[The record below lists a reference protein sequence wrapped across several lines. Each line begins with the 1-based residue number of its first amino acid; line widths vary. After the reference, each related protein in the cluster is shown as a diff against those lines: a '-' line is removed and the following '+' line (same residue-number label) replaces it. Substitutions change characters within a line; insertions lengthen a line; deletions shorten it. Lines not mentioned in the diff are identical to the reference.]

1 MSRTFVIAALV
12 FCLSSESLAR
22 STSLGEAIEDAV
34 HRYSNIAVVSVT
46 YGEVI
51 EVGHPMPCGFLYKGV
66 VEDEVKGRIN
76 RSEVSFVSRRG
87 FSVGDKYLLFLS
99 ETRFADTFVGT
110 VKGDEGRRERYYG
123 HGKDWFDACVAR
135 LEQES
140 SAIYTAWPG
149 TRLEFTD
156 VSFETTKKW
165 LHFLPGQLLS
175 IRGRVE
181 VQPEKVSVCIDADD
195 DCWLSSYREVVS
207 EESII
212 RWMIGFLK
220 PEPYDG

>member
-1 MSRTFVIAALV
+1 MSRTFVIAALALL
-12 FCLSSESLAR
+12 FSSENLAR
-22 STSLGEAIEDAV
+22 STSLGERIEDAV

-46 YGEVI
+46 YGEMI
-51 EVGHPMPCGFLYKGV
+51 EVGHPTPCGFLYKGV
-66 VEDEVKGRIN
+66 VEDEVKGRIA
-76 RSEVSFVSRRG
+76 RSEVSFISRRG

-99 ETRFADTFVGT
+99 ETQFADTFVGT
-110 VKGDEGRRERYYG
+110 VMDDEGRAEPYYD

-140 SAIYTAWPG
+140 SIIYTAWPG

-165 LHFLPGQLLS
+165 LHFFPSQLLN
-175 IRGRVE
+175 IRDRVE
-181 VQPEKVSVCIDADD
+181 VQPEKVSVCIDADA

-207 EESII
+207 EDSIMG
-212 RWMIGFLK
+212 WMNGTLNPK
-220 PEPYDG
+220 HDEG